1 MKFTP
6 RLPVWLAAALLAP
19 VPTIAAHAQT
29 VEGALSQITLY
40 ADYMSQNYH
49 ETGGLDREIGTIPG
63 AAVDLGYLAP
73 PISGLDN
80 LYIGGEF
87 QYNDGNVKY
96 HGFTLLTDEPINDT
110 TSTRIENGYAE
121 IGKGFY
127 VGSSNFMLVP
137 TVFWGQRDWDRD
149 LVGDDEDENYRT
161 ERVGAALHAA
171 LAVTDRITLLGRVG
185 VYDTLSPDMQLTSDG
200 EYLKFRQGSEPGVE
214 AEAGLDVLVVGNWHL
229 RGAVDINSF
238 TFGQSNL
245 VPISATEGYRE
256 PSSGTTDVSVKVG
269 IGYSF

>member
-1 MKFTP
+1 M
-6 RLPVWLAAALLAP
+6 
-19 VPTIAAHAQT
+19 AAHAQD
-29 VEGALSQITLY
+29 VANALSQISVY

-73 PISGLDN
+73 PLSGIEN
-80 LYIGGEF
+80 LYLGGGF
-87 QYNDGNVKY
+87 QYNDGNVNY
-96 HGFTLLTDEPINDT
+96 HGFSLETGAPINDT
-110 TSTRIENGYAE
+110 TNTRIENGYFE
-121 IGKGFY
+121 IGKGLY
-127 VGSSNFMLVP
+127 VGSTGFMLVP

-171 LAVTDRITLLGRVG
+171 LALGNWVTLTGRVG

-200 EYLKFRQGSEPGVE
+200 EYLKFDQGSEPGVE
-214 AEAGLDVLVVGNWHL
+214 AEAGLDFRVVGNWHVK
-229 RGAVDINSF
+229 GAADVNSF

-256 PSSGTTDVSVKVG
+256 PSSATTDVSVKVG